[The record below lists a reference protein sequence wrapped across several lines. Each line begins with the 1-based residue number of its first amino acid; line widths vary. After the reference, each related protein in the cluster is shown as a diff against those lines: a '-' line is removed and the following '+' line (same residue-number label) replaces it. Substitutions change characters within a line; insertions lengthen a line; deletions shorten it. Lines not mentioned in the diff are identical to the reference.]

1 MILQGAKA
9 APTITGL
16 CELIVS
22 LARQS
27 TVGRNAQET
36 NRVRP
41 DKMGQELYVMPR
53 SLKGNSGSRE
63 EGG

>member
-1 MILQGAKA
+1 MIFQGAKA

-22 LARQS
+22 LARQC
-27 TVGRNAQET
+27 TVERNAQET

-53 SLKGNSGSRE
+53 SLKK
-63 EGG
+63 

>member
-1 MILQGAKA
+1 MIFQEEKA
-9 APTITGL
+9 APTVTGL

-22 LARQS
+22 MAGQG

-41 DKMGQELYVMPR
+41 DRMGQELMPCQAI
-53 SLKGNSGSRE
+53 
-63 EGG
+63 